1 MQTYSPHTL
10 PPDVILAAHLAP
22 HLAAHQSQL
31 NARIQTLQLRNT
43 ALWDE
48 IHGQR
53 AEIKS
58 LMESLE
64 NTINDV
70 DRAMKLVVPNI
81 KPLSKEMKDIEVE
94 MRDLAG
100 TN

>member
-1 MQTYSPHTL
+1 MHTYSPHTL
-10 PPDVILAAHLAP
+10 PPDAILAAHLAP

-31 NARIQTLQLRNT
+31 NARIQTLQSRNA

-53 AEIKS
+53 VEINS

-64 NTINDV
+64 NAINDM
-70 DRAMKLVVPNI
+70 DEATRLVAPI
-81 KPLSKEMKDIEVE
+81 IEPLSRETKDIEVE
-94 MRDLAG
+94 MKYLAG